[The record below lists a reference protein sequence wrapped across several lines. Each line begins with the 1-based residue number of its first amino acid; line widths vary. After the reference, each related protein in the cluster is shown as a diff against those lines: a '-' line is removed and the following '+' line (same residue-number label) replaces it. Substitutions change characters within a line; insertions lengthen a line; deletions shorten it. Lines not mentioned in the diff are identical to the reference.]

1 MKNPDYVAPASVS
14 ASQNTPRGIENM
26 KEEDLKKFVDEQVK
40 KALKEQMGEPK
51 DVVARAKNHFN
62 LSDEQWDA
70 LSEEEKQAYIAK
82 LPPVGTKRTQEAEW
96 TTEYI
101 NDLSDECFAYI
112 APGGEK
118 DEQGKTVPRSLRNL
132 PFKNAQG
139 NLDADHVR
147 NALARLDQT
156 DISAE
161 GKAEAKKKLCAAA
174 KELNIASEVCGL
186 TEELS
191 ETKAKLKETEDKLA
205 EAQKTIEQLKP
216 ADSLV
221 KNPPKTIPIDETIK
235 ILEGL
240 LPSPAVER
248 STMGMQR
255 ECQEIRGAIFKLKER
270 LKSG

>member
-1 MKNPDYVAPASVS
+1 
-14 ASQNTPRGIENM
+14 
-26 KEEDLKKFVDEQVK
+26 VK
-40 KALKEQMGEPK
+40 KALKEQGKPPK
-51 DVVARAKNHFN
+51 V
-62 LSDEQWDA
+62 S
-70 LSEEEKQAYIAK
+70 
-82 LPPVGTKRTQEAEW
+82 EAEW
-96 TTEYI
+96 DTAYI
-101 NDLSDECFAYI
+101 NDLPDSAFAYI

-118 DEQGKTVPRSLRNL
+118 DGQGKTVPRTLRNL
-132 PFKNAQG
+132 PYKNAQG

-186 TEELS
+186 TDQTEALRKELS
-191 ETKAKLKETEDKLA
+191 ETETKLTETEGKLA
-205 EAQKTIEQLKP
+205 EAQKTIEKLKP
-216 ADSLV
+216 PGGLV
-221 KNPPKTIPIDETIK
+221 KDPPKTMPITEAVAV
-235 ILEGL
+235 LEGL

-255 ECQEIRGAIFKLKER
+255 ECQAIRSEILKLREK